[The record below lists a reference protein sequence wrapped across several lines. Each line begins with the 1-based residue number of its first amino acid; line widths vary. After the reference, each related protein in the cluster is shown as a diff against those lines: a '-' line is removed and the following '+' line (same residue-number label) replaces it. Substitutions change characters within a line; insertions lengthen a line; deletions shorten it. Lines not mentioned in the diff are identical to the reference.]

1 MKNKMITE
9 LVRIEV
15 LPSTTED
22 QVLTTANLI
31 NDFLQNQDGFIDC
44 ELVKAMEGNTWD
56 FIYHI
61 ENIEKLKAVGQ
72 KLRSNKLFDE
82 LIPLITPG
90 SMNFSFFNQ
99 VKKW

>member
-1 MKNKMITE
+1 MKNTMVTE

-15 LPSTTED
+15 LPSTNEE
-22 QVLTTANLI
+22 QVLTKANLI
-31 NDFLQNQDGFIDC
+31 NDFLQKQDGFIDC
-44 ELVKAMEGNTWD
+44 ELVKVMEGSTW
-56 FIYHI
+56 FLIYHI
-61 ENIEKLKAVGQ
+61 ENIEKLRAVGE

-82 LIPLITPG
+82 LIPLITTG

>member
-1 MKNKMITE
+1 MKNTMITE

-15 LPSTTED
+15 LPSTTEL
-22 QVLTTANLI
+22 QVITTANLI

-44 ELVKAMEGNTWD
+44 ELVKAINGNTWY

-61 ENIEKLKAVGQ
+61 ENIEKLKAVGE

-82 LIPLITPG
+82 LSSIIASG

>member
-1 MKNKMITE
+1 MKNTMITE

-15 LPSTTED
+15 LPSTSEE
-22 QVLTTANLI
+22 QVLAKAKLI

-44 ELVKAMEGNTWD
+44 ELVKAMDGNNWY

-61 ENIEKLKAVGQ
+61 ENIEKLKVVGE

-82 LIPLITPG
+82 LSPLINAG

-99 VKKW
+99 VNKW

>member
-9 LVRIEV
+9 LVKIQV
-15 LPSTTED
+15 LPSATEE
-22 QVLTTANLI
+22 QVLTKVNLI

-44 ELVKAMEGNTWD
+44 ELIKPFEGNTWF
-56 FIYHI
+56 FIFHI
-61 ENIEKLKAVGQ
+61 ENMEKLKAFGE

-90 SMNFSFFNQ
+90 SMNFSFFNP

>member
-1 MKNKMITE
+1 MITE

-15 LPSTTED
+15 LPSTTEE
-22 QVLTTANLI
+22 QVLSTANLI

-44 ELVKAMEGNTWD
+44 ELVKAMDGNTWY

-61 ENIEKLKAVGQ
+61 ENIEKLKAVGE

-82 LIPLITPG
+82 LSPIITMG

-99 VKKW
+99 VKRY

>member
-1 MKNKMITE
+1 MKSTMITE

-15 LPSTTED
+15 LPSTTEE
-22 QVLTTANLI
+22 QVLTKVNLI

-44 ELVKAMEGNTWD
+44 EIVKALEGNTWY

-61 ENIEKLKAVGQ
+61 ENIEKLKTVGE

-82 LIPLITPG
+82 LIPLINIG
-90 SMNFSFFNQ
+90 SMNFSFFNL

>member
-1 MKNKMITE
+1 MKNTTITE

-15 LPSTTED
+15 LPSITDE
-22 QVLTTANLI
+22 QVLAKANLI
-31 NDFLQNQDGFIDC
+31 NDFIQNQDGFMDC
-44 ELVKAMEGNTWD
+44 ELVKPMEGNIWY

-61 ENIEKLKAVGQ
+61 ENLEKLRAVGA

-90 SMNFSFFNQ
+90 SMNFSFFSQ
-99 VKKW
+99 IEKW